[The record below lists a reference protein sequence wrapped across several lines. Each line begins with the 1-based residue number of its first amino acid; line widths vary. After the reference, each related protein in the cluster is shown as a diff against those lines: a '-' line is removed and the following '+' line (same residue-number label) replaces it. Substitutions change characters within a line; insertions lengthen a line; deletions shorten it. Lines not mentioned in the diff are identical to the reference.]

1 MDLAL
6 ALGSLYL
13 FSLRVVTHIFGVTSG
28 TILATAGLYVPGEGC
43 ED

>member
-6 ALGSLYL
+6 ALGSFYL
-13 FSLRVVTHIFGVTSG
+13 FNLRVITYIFGVTSAA
-28 TILATAGLYVPGEGC
+28 ILVTSGSYVPGEGC